1 MGTLWLSP
9 NSLGKLWQSSSP
21 GQTRVPAAS
30 GSALRFSTAACGERL
45 TSSQG
50 WVRASHGSFSHPR
63 RTFPESQEKKTPP
76 TSNFSIPAFK
86 VTPASLS
93 RGYKRAHIL
102 RAASEPRGFRT
113 GGEKSP
119 YCVDNHLLDLT
130 HAPRRWGSIPLAVRP
145 KPQNKLVKTR
155 PYPLSRTSTHPS
167 SQSSR
172 KAAEY
177 HRRPGQNVG
186 QLGPGSISPAHGPP
200 PAAAAPPP
208 PLPRQPEPNL
218 GWSRGTPR
226 HQSGFT
232 APGHTQPPNICPCA
246 SRNRWPNPVVGSL
259 KPQSLS
265 LVCRVRV
272 FVSPRHI

>member
-50 WVRASHGSFSHPR
+50 WVRASHRSFSHPR
-63 RTFPESQEKKTPP
+63 RTFPESQGEKKTPP

-155 PYPLSRTSTHPS
+155 PYPTLTHFYTSILTIKPQGCRVPSPPWTERWPTWTRIHLASSWTTSR
-167 SQSSR
+167 SSR
-172 KAAEY
+172 PA
-177 HRRPGQNVG
+177 P
-186 QLGPGSISPAHGPP
+186 SP
-200 PAAAAPPP
+200 
-208 PLPRQPEPNL
+208 
-218 GWSRGTPR
+218 S
-226 HQSGFT
+226 
-232 APGHTQPPNICPCA
+232 
-246 SRNRWPNPVVGSL
+246 
-259 KPQSLS
+259 
-265 LVCRVRV
+265 
-272 FVSPRHI
+272 